1 MFVIK
6 MYRTV
11 LAQLLAQLERTA
23 KARYQSRDL
32 AYRAA
37 HTLCTQA
44 EQYQADAEELNKQ
57 AAALRPL
64 LGK

>member
-1 MFVIK
+1 MFIIK
-6 MYRTV
+6 MYRAV

-23 KARYQSRDL
+23 KARYQSRDI
-32 AYRAA
+32 AYRAS
-37 HTLCTQA
+37 HTLRTQA

>member
-6 MYRTV
+6 IYRAI
-11 LAQLLAQLERTA
+11 LAQLLTQLERTA
-23 KARYQSRDL
+23 KARYQSRDI

-37 HTLCTQA
+37 HTPHTQA
-44 EQYQADAEELNKQ
+44 AQYQADAEELNKQ

>member
-6 MYRTV
+6 LYRAV
-11 LAQLLAQLERTA
+11 LAQLLAQLERTS
-23 KARYQSRDL
+23 KARYQSRDI

-37 HTLCTQA
+37 HTLHIQA
-44 EQYQADAEELNKQ
+44 AQYQADAEELNKQ

>member
-6 MYRTV
+6 MYRAV

-23 KARYQSRDL
+23 KARYQSRDI

-37 HTLCTQA
+37 HTLAYRA
-44 EQYQADAEELNKQ
+44 EQYQADAEELDKQ

>member
-1 MFVIK
+1 MFAIK
-6 MYRTV
+6 LYRAV

-23 KARYQSRDL
+23 KARCRARDVT
-32 AYRAA
+32 YRVA
-37 HTLCTQA
+37 HTLEAQA
-44 EQYQADAEELNKQ
+44 AQYQADAEELNKQ